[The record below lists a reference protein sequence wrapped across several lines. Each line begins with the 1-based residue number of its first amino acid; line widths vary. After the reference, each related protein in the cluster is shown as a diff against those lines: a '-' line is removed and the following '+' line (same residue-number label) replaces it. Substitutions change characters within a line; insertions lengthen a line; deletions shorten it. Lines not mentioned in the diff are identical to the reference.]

1 MAAIRRLAT
10 HALTFV
16 AGMFAML
23 LVAHYAVTGA

>member
-1 MAAIRRLAT
+1 MKRVTTFAT

-23 LVAHYAVTGA
+23 LVAHYAVTA